1 MPQNKE
7 IQHEYVWIIKHA
19 EGVRVNLYLVSI
31 LESLPNT
38 IGRGP
43 AQVGATAAMAFGFNK
58 PFFVART
65 AMVAACPPPKTTYS
79 LSELRNNNQKKLIY
93 TDEEEMKKRWLFVD
107 NYTYSGI

>member
-1 MPQNKE
+1 MVKVYE
-7 IQHEYVWIIKHA
+7 SV
-19 EGVRVNLYLVSI
+19 YLVSI

-65 AMVAACPPPKTTYS
+65 AKVAACPPPKTTYS
-79 LSELRNNNQKKLIY
+79 LSVLRNNNKQELTY
-93 TDEEEMKKRWLFVD
+93 TDLVKEVTNKR
-107 NYTYSGI
+107 